1 MDVQKIMPFLLPTHG
16 QVFRLVSN
24 ILILDQRLNSI
35 AQQSEYFRWA
45 LDSHLKRHKKLL
57 DRYDRVRQEF
67 NNTSLDALVKA
78 VRENKEY
85 LRQRAGLRPL
95 IARSIVQQITLE
107 RIAKTTEFITIK
119 SFSDVLP
126 EFEILREDAEIL
138 RDILPADKLLW

>member
-138 RDILPADKLLW
+138 RDILP